1 MPDPLAASL
10 ADGRVGSTPKGPYR
24 GAAEPPAALPPH
36 ARILAVKLADI
47 GDLLTATPALRA
59 LRLRYPAGRLDVLTT
74 PHAARA
80 LPLGLADE
88 VLTAPRNLAHVARG
102 PQDLLR
108 LARLLVRLRRGRY
121 HAVAF
126 FHHLT
131 LASGVAKY
139 RLLAAAA
146 AAPVVAGLDNGKGRW
161 LTHPATDLGFG
172 VQHEVA
178 YGLAVAERLGA
189 APPADLRLA
198 AAIDPAGL
206 ERLAAVLAP
215 LAGRPLVAIH
225 PGSGGYAPARRWE
238 PAKWAAVADALA
250 ARYAAA
256 ILLVGTPADGADQV
270 AAAMAA
276 PALNLAGRTDLPTLA
291 ALLARCD
298 LFLGADSGVMHLATA
313 VGAPVVA
320 LFGPSNHLAWGP
332 WAPDSPAA
340 VVRLDLSCSPCSYV
354 GHAVGWRNGCW
365 HRSCMAD
372 LEPDR
377 VLAAVEALGVLERA
391 RRDGTAAAS

>member
-1 MPDPLAASL
+1 MVSA
-10 ADGRVGSTPKGPYR
+10 GRVGSTPSAPR
-24 GAAEPPAALPPH
+24 GAATRPPADLPPD

-80 LPLGLADE
+80 LPPGLADE
-88 VLTAPRNLAHVARG
+88 VLTAPRSLARNVRG
-102 PQDLLR
+102 LPR

-139 RLLAAAA
+139 RLLAAAT
-146 AAPVVAGLDNGKGRW
+146 AAPVVAGLDNGKGGW

-172 VQHEVA
+172 AQHEVA

-189 APPADLRLA
+189 TPPADLRLA
-198 AAIDPAGL
+198 AATDPAGL
-206 ERLAAVLAP
+206 EPLAAALAP

-256 ILLVGTPADGADQV
+256 ILLVGTPADGAEQV

-332 WAPDSPAA
+332 WAPASPAA
-340 VVRLDLSCSPCSYV
+340 VVRLGLSCSPCSYV

-372 LEPDR
+372 LEPEQ
-377 VLAAVEALGVLERA
+377 VLAAVEALGVLEPA
-391 RRDGTAAAS
+391 RPQGRPTVP